1 MNIEEKAKQFAICA
15 HEGMVRKADPDKPYI
30 VHPIDVAHK
39 LKKHGFDENVIA
51 AGYLHDVVE
60 DTSYTLEIIE
70 KEFGRDIASL
80 VKGASEED
88 KSLSWEE
95 RKQATID
102 RVRNL
107 DFRHKAII
115 TADKISNLEDLTYL
129 FGQKGKRDFS
139 SFKRGEDL
147 QKWYNTEVY
156 QSLIT
161 NCDPNHPIFLEL
173 KKYLTQVFPDELN
186 REKNPIKKAYEKSD
200 KLKQLYYQKEEALK
214 LKSILEKENPY
225 LVEITSSPIISPID
239 NLIAFRLTQFLHQ
252 IGFSHIIISSNPASN
267 YSQKSKVNFSSQFDL
282 QIESSLIENINS
294 LEYLFEEGKISTSQY
309 QEISN
314 QYKEKFQN
322 EVNLLLAIN
331 EIEDNILIFGRDF
344 IQKNTSFID
353 DLEEKDGQIVQIK
366 NYSYYTIA
374 EKILEIILKSMH
386 QDYLEEIKGKTKT
399 LSYDKK

>member
-161 NCDPNHPIFLEL
+161 NRDPNHPIFLEL